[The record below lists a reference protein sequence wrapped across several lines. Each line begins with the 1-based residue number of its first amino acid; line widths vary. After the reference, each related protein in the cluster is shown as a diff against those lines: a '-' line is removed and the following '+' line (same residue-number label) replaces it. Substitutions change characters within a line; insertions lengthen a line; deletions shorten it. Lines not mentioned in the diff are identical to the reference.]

1 MYQDWAFQKSGNP
14 KHDETYT
21 LVEWRGT
28 RVAPAEPCLYPF
40 PMSKFDV
47 VGFDG
52 DDTLWENERLFVDA
66 QAVLRRLVAGSG
78 DPARIDQRL
87 IEAEKN
93 NLAHFGYGI
102 KGFALSMI
110 ETAIELTGGKISGND
125 IKVIVDTA
133 KSMLAADV
141 VLLDHVAETL
151 AALAGPY
158 RLILVTKG
166 DLHDQERKVA
176 RSGLAHFFSAVE
188 IVSEK
193 APDTYRTLLK
203 RHAVPSN
210 RFLMVGNSLRSD
222 ILPVLEIG
230 GSAVHIPHELT
241 WSHEYADPPATGYPG
256 YHTLDHIG
264 RFPEL
269 LRDLEQVS
277 AGPLVMEP
285 GSY

>member
-1 MYQDWAFQKSGNP
+1 
-14 KHDETYT
+14 
-21 LVEWRGT
+21 
-28 RVAPAEPCLYPF
+28 
-40 PMSKFDV
+40 MSKFHT

-66 QAVLRRLVAGSG
+66 QAVLRRLVAGFG

-87 IEAEKN
+87 MEAERN

-110 ETAIELTGGKISGND
+110 ETAIELTGGKISAND

-133 KSMLAADV
+133 KSMLAAEV
-141 VLLDHVAETL
+141 VLLDHVTETL

-176 RSGLAHFFSAVE
+176 RSGLGHFFSAVE

-193 APDTYRTLLK
+193 SPDTYRRLLK
-203 RHAVPSN
+203 RHAVTSN

-222 ILPVLEIG
+222 VLPVLEIG
-230 GSAVHIPHELT
+230 ASAVHIPHELT
-241 WSHEYADPPATGYPG
+241 WSHEYADPPASGSPG
-256 YHTLDHIG
+256 YHTLDHVG
-264 RFPEL
+264 RLPAL
-269 LRDLEQVS
+269 LRELEQVS
-277 AGPLVMEP
+277 SSSSSNRPEER
-285 GSY
+285 

>member
-1 MYQDWAFQKSGNP
+1 MP
-14 KHDETYT
+14 
-21 LVEWRGT
+21 
-28 RVAPAEPCLYPF
+28 
-40 PMSKFDV
+40 KFDL

-66 QAVLRRLVAGSG
+66 QAVLRRLLAGSD

-110 ETAIELTGGKISGND
+110 EAAIELTGGKISGKD

-133 KSMLAADV
+133 KSMLTADV
-141 VLLDHVAETL
+141 VLLPGVKETL
-151 AALAGPY
+151 AALAGRY

-166 DLHDQERKVA
+166 DLHDQERKV
-176 RSGLAHFFSAVE
+176 RLSGVGDCFAAVE

-193 APDTYRTLLK
+193 SPGTYGALLK
-203 RHAVPSN
+203 KHAVPAD

-241 WSHEYADPPATGYPG
+241 WSHEHADPPPAGTPG
-256 YHTLDHIG
+256 YHALARIG
-264 RFPEL
+264 LLPEL
-269 LRDLEQVS
+269 LSNSGFSRRLSVS
-277 AGPLVMEP
+277 A
-285 GSY
+285 